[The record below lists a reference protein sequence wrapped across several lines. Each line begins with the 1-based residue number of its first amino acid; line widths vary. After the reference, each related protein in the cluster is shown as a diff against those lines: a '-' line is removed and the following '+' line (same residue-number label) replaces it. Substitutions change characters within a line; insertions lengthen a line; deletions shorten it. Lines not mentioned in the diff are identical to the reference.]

1 MSEELKKKVPW
12 KLIVNAITILALVG
26 LIYIARDQIAE
37 TISNVGNLKKFALFL
52 MLPAQI
58 LNYHA
63 YSQMYQDLFYILDK
77 KVRYLKM
84 FRLQMELNFVNTVFP
99 SGGVTGVSYFGI
111 RMKSMGVSAGQAT
124 LVQFMKYILIFISFQ
139 ILLATGLIIL
149 ALGGQA
155 SNLAVLVAGSLAT
168 MLFVGTFIGAYILG
182 SKSRINKFF
191 TFLTK
196 ILNRVIHV
204 FRRRHPETIN
214 IQTVEDLFTDLHE
227 NYMLIKNN
235 PKVLKRPLVSALFAN
250 IAEVI
255 TIYIVYIAFGQWVN
269 PGAVI
274 IAYAVANFAGVI
286 SVFPG
291 GVGVYEFL
299 MTGVLASA
307 GVPAGVSLPI
317 TITYRIIN
325 MTIQLPPG
333 YYFYHKAI
341 HDKNYNR

>member
-1 MSEELKKKVPW
+1 MSEELKKKIPW
-12 KLIVNAITILALVG
+12 KLLINAITVLALAG
-26 LIYIARDQIAE
+26 LVYLARDQIVE
-37 TISNVGNLKKFALFL
+37 TVSNVGNLKKFALFL
-52 MLPAQI
+52 MLPAQV

-77 KVRYLKM
+77 RVRYLKM
-84 FRLQMELNFVNTVFP
+84 FRLQLELNFVNTVFP
-99 SGGVTGVSYFGI
+99 SGGVTGVSYFGV
-111 RMKSMGVSAGQAT
+111 RMRSMGVSGGQST
-124 LVQFMKYILIFISFQ
+124 LVQFMKYVLVFISFQ
-139 ILLATGLIIL
+139 ILLAVGLLIL

-168 MLFVGTFIGAYILG
+168 LLFVGTFVCAYIIG
-182 SKSRINKFF
+182 SKQRINSFF
-191 TFLTK
+191 TFITRV
-196 ILNRVIHV
+196 INRAIHV
-204 FRRRHPETIN
+204 FRRSHPETIN
-214 IQTVEDLFTDLHE
+214 VQTVQDLFTDLHD
-227 NYMLIKNN
+227 NYMLIRKN
-235 PKVLKRPLVSALFAN
+235 PKVLKRPLVSALLAY
-250 IAEVI
+250 IAEII

-291 GVGVYEFL
+291 GVGIYEFL

-307 GVPAGVSLPI
+307 GVPPGVSLPI

-333 YYFYHKAI
+333 YYYYHKAI
-341 HDKNYNR
+341 HDKNYNQ

>member
-1 MSEELKKKVPW
+1 MSEELKKKIPW
-12 KLIVNAITILALVG
+12 KLLVNAITVLALVG
-26 LIYIARDQIAE
+26 LVYLARDQIVE
-37 TISNVGNLKKFALFL
+37 TVSNVGNLKKFALFL

-77 KVRYLKM
+77 RVRYLKM
-84 FRLQMELNFVNTVFP
+84 FRLQLELNFVNTVFP
-99 SGGVTGVSYFGI
+99 SGGVTGVSYFGV
-111 RMKSMGVSAGQAT
+111 RMRSMGVSGGQST
-124 LVQFMKYILIFISFQ
+124 LVQFMKYVLVFISFQ
-139 ILLATGLIIL
+139 ILLATGLLIL

-168 MLFVGTFIGAYILG
+168 LLFVGTFVCAYIIG
-182 SKSRINKFF
+182 SKQRINSFF
-191 TFLTK
+191 TFITRV
-196 ILNRVIHV
+196 INRAIHV
-204 FRRRHPETIN
+204 FRRSHPETIN
-214 IQTVEDLFTDLHE
+214 VQTVQDLFTDLHD
-227 NYMLIKNN
+227 NYMLIRKN
-235 PKVLKRPLVSALFAN
+235 PKVLKRPLVSALLAN
-250 IAEVI
+250 IAEII

-291 GVGVYEFL
+291 GVGIYEFL

-307 GVPAGVSLPI
+307 GVPPGVSLPI

-341 HDKNYNR
+341 HDKNYNQ

>member
-1 MSEELKKKVPW
+1 MSEELKKKIPW
-12 KLIVNAITILALVG
+12 KLLVNAITVLALVG
-26 LIYIARDQIAE
+26 LVYLARDQIVE
-37 TISNVGNLKKFALFL
+37 TVSNVGNLKKFALFL

-77 KVRYLKM
+77 RVRYLKM
-84 FRLQMELNFVNTVFP
+84 FRLQLELNFVNTVFP
-99 SGGVTGVSYFGI
+99 SGGVTGVSYFGV
-111 RMKSMGVSAGQAT
+111 RMRSMGVSGGQST
-124 LVQFMKYILIFISFQ
+124 LVQFMKYVLVFISFQ
-139 ILLATGLIIL
+139 ILLATGLLIL

-168 MLFVGTFIGAYILG
+168 LLFVGTFVCAYIIG
-182 SKSRINKFF
+182 SKQRINSFF
-191 TFLTK
+191 TFITRV
-196 ILNRVIHV
+196 INRAIHV
-204 FRRRHPETIN
+204 FRRSHPETIN
-214 IQTVEDLFTDLHE
+214 VQTVQDLFTDLHD
-227 NYMLIKNN
+227 NYMLIRKN
-235 PKVLKRPLVSALFAN
+235 PKVLKRPLVSALLAN
-250 IAEVI
+250 IAEII

-291 GVGVYEFL
+291 GVGIYEFL

-307 GVPAGVSLPI
+307 GVPPGVSLPI

-333 YYFYHKAI
+333 YYYYHKAI
-341 HDKNYNR
+341 HDKNYNQ

>member
-1 MSEELKKKVPW
+1 MSEELKKKIPW
-12 KLIVNAITILALVG
+12 KLLINAITVLALAG
-26 LIYIARDQIAE
+26 LVYLARDQIVE
-37 TISNVGNLKKFALFL
+37 TVSNVGNLKKFALFL

-77 KVRYLKM
+77 RVRYLKM
-84 FRLQMELNFVNTVFP
+84 FRLQLELNFVNTVFP
-99 SGGVTGVSYFGI
+99 SGGVTGVSYFGV
-111 RMKSMGVSAGQAT
+111 RMKSMGVSGGQST
-124 LVQFMKYILIFISFQ
+124 LVQFMKYVLVFISFQ
-139 ILLATGLIIL
+139 ILLAVGLLIL

-168 MLFVGTFIGAYILG
+168 LLFVGTFVCAYIIG
-182 SKSRINKFF
+182 SKQRINTFF
-191 TFLTK
+191 TFITRV
-196 ILNRVIHV
+196 INRAIHV
-204 FRRRHPETIN
+204 FRRSHPETIN
-214 IQTVEDLFTDLHE
+214 VRTVQDLFTDLHD
-227 NYMLIKNN
+227 NYMLIRKN
-235 PKVLKRPLVSALFAN
+235 PKVLKRPLVSALLAN
-250 IAEVI
+250 IAEII

-291 GVGVYEFL
+291 GVGIYEFL

-307 GVPAGVSLPI
+307 GVPPGVSLPI

-333 YYFYHKAI
+333 YYYYHKAI
-341 HDKNYNR
+341 HDKNYNQ

>member
-1 MSEELKKKVPW
+1 MSEELKKKIPW
-12 KLIVNAITILALVG
+12 KLLVNAITVLALVG
-26 LIYIARDQIAE
+26 LVYLARDQIVE
-37 TISNVGNLKKFALFL
+37 TVSNVGNLKKFALFL

-77 KVRYLKM
+77 RVRYLKM
-84 FRLQMELNFVNTVFP
+84 FRLQLELNFVNTVFP
-99 SGGVTGVSYFGI
+99 SGGVTGVSYFGD
-111 RMKSMGVSAGQAT
+111 RMRSMGVSGGQST
-124 LVQFMKYILIFISFQ
+124 LVQFMKYVLVFISFQ
-139 ILLATGLIIL
+139 ILLATGLLIL

-168 MLFVGTFIGAYILG
+168 LLFVGTFVCAYIIG
-182 SKSRINKFF
+182 SKQRINSFF
-191 TFLTK
+191 TFITRV
-196 ILNRVIHV
+196 INRAIHV
-204 FRRRHPETIN
+204 FRRSHPETIN
-214 IQTVEDLFTDLHE
+214 VQTVQDLFTDLHD
-227 NYMLIKNN
+227 NYMLIRKN
-235 PKVLKRPLVSALFAN
+235 PKVLKRPLVSALLAN
-250 IAEVI
+250 IAEII

-291 GVGVYEFL
+291 GVGIYEFL

-307 GVPAGVSLPI
+307 GVPPGVSLPI

-341 HDKNYNR
+341 HDKNYNQ